1 MTRYVERHAKVST
14 ILNVDGAGGIT
25 GKEVMAVD
33 PHVDPRE
40 TIAAMHAVLDALHD
54 SLRTVGTCIA
64 ISREQIASS
73 RALLAAV
80 TTAALPTPRAAMMTP

>member
-1 MTRYVERHAKVST
+1 
-14 ILNVDGAGGIT
+14 
-25 GKEVMAVD
+25 MAVD
-33 PHVDPRE
+33 PHVDARE
-40 TIAAMHAVLDALHD
+40 TIAAMQAVLDAVHD

-80 TTAALPTPRAAMMTP
+80 MVAAPYPLLVQRG